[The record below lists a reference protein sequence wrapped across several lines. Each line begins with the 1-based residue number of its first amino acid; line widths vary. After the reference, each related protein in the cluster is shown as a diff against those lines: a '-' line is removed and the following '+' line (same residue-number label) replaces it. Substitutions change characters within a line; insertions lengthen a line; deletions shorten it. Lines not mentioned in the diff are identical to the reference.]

1 MESGKAERSGAE
13 KEAKKHLSIHSLAQR
28 TNQETST
35 LTKASPYMERM
46 QHRKSQKPS
55 IFFRFGIAGHAMS
68 ILKMLP
74 TEDVYMSAG
83 LKEQE
88 RKFIVI
94 LLPSHEPIRFY
105 MAFPLPLMVTL

>member
-1 MESGKAERSGAE
+1 
-13 KEAKKHLSIHSLAQR
+13 
-28 TNQETST
+28 
-35 LTKASPYMERM
+35 
-46 QHRKSQKPS
+46 
-55 IFFRFGIAGHAMS
+55 MS

-105 MAFPLPLMVTL
+105 MALPLPLMVAL